1 MSDSNILTEAFGHL
15 EQTQVSYL
23 ATIEDDQPR
32 VRAMMLIYHEGKFY
46 YASDSG
52 DEKVSQVTLNPKI
65 EICVLL
71 GEGDNGG
78 SLRISGISEFVHNE
92 DTRRNIHG
100 CIGFIQSFW
109 ENPQDPS
116 FVLLEIKP
124 NEIRYMRPGTM
135 EIKKHVLS

>member
-1 MSDSNILTEAFGHL
+1 
-15 EQTQVSYL
+15 
-23 ATIEDDQPR
+23 
-32 VRAMMLIYHEGKFY
+32 MMLIYHEGKFY

-52 DEKVSQVTLNPKI
+52 DEKVSQVTFNPKI

-78 SLRISGISEFVHNE
+78 SLRISGIAEFVYNE

-109 ENPQDPS
+109 ENPQDPG

-135 EIKKHVLS
+135 EIKKQVLL